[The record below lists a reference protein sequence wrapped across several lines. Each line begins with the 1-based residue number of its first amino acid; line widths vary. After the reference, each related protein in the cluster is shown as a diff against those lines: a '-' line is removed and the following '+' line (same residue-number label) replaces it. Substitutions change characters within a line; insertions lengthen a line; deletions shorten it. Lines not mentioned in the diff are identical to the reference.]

1 MIYRVIINNNW
12 TITAATGKD
21 GSISLDDKVITPD
34 ILEVRDGVFHVII
47 DNRSYNAEV
56 IQHVP
61 EEKSFRIRVNNNVY
75 TVALRDKFD
84 ELLKALGMDNQTSGR
99 APDLKA
105 PMPGLVVEVA
115 VSEGQS
121 VQKGDKLVVLEAMK
135 MENILKASA
144 DAIVKKIN
152 TVKGRTV
159 EKNEVLIVFN

>member
-1 MIYRVIINNNW
+1 MIYRVIINNNR

-99 APDLKA
+99 AADLKA